1 MESTLEQTVAL
12 YEHDYDLWLQAQIA
26 CLRAGRLDEIDLPN
40 LVEELQS
47 LSNRERKELQSR
59 LQTLLAHILKRKYVD
74 SPYDYN
80 GWERTIREQRKEL
93 KLLLKQSPSLR
104 NYFVEVFPEAWQDAI
119 AEVQDEY
126 LKTTFPT
133 TCFFSADVDTIL
145 SEKFFARQ

>member
-1 MESTLEQTVAL
+1 MESALKLNL
-12 YEHDYDLWLQAQIA
+12 YEQDYDLWLHAQVGHI
-26 CLRAGRLDEIDLPN
+26 LAGRFNEIDLSN

-80 GWERTIREQRKEL
+80 GWARTIREQRKEL

-104 NYFVEVFPEAWQDAI
+104 NYFMEVFPEAWQDAI
-119 AEVQDEY
+119 AEVRDEY
-126 LKTTFPT
+126 LKTKFPD

-145 SEKFFARQ
+145 SEKFFD